1 MSDDLR
7 DLANKL
13 NIDLETDEFEND
25 VVVEEKKVEKPKRG
39 RPRKKEV
46 KEAVKEKVNVEVK
59 KAKQDKK
66 IANRKVPDGKLNKNI
81 VFGEWM
87 GFKVNYLGKPMLGDG
102 EFITLS
108 KRYNSKEQEK
118 FRAINGRMVLVIEK
132 NKSGD
137 VEEVKVFAEDV
148 KGKREQLLTAGK
160 VTNKNRMENRCR
172 VYAVLLELAYD
183 RKKDIEEIVKE

>member
-7 DLANKL
+7 YLANKL

-46 KEAVKEKVNVEVK
+46 KVEVK

-118 FRAINGRMVLVIEK
+118 FRAVNGRMVLVIEK